1 MVPVIEIVLV
11 ETEGQAIFVS
21 KLQFFFGSVPSIL
34 VLSWETVFTTQFC
47 HCNIFIYVT
56 IGQLQILI
64 YDDNIMMQSSFNIE
78 QELFVIY
85 ILFGNSFPL
94 LVVDSSINVLMH
106 DRNDLSLLYCKF
118 WLTWTWWMFTIL
130 LLLMLF
136 LRLIF
141 FVFHLARMV
150 LLPRLRSP
158 ASKWKSGR
166 TGPRRS
172 VVSRRWAI
180 YLLIIDTSDL
190 QFPLQLYYCSTMSL
204 VLTYTNV
211 ICAFYLLQTKA
222 GDAKK
227 K

>member
-21 KLQFFFGSVPSIL
+21 KLLFFGGSVPYIL
-34 VLSWETVFTTQFC
+34 VLSWETIFTTQFC

-56 IGQLQILI
+56 IGQHQILI

-136 LRLIF
+136 LCLIF
-141 FVFHLARMV
+141 LCFIWLEWSCYQGWEVPQANERAEEQGQEDPWCQEGELFIYLSWYFWPADPFAIV
-150 LLPRLRSP
+150 LL
-158 ASKWKSGR
+158 
-166 TGPRRS
+166 
-172 VVSRRWAI
+172 
-180 YLLIIDTSDL
+180 
-190 QFPLQLYYCSTMSL
+190 
-204 VLTYTNV
+204 
-211 ICAFYLLQTKA
+211 
-222 GDAKK
+222 
-227 K
+227 